1 MVLRFYDSVPAAG
14 GFSEATSSPRANA
27 HLPCSQEQGCLPS
40 RRAGTAPGLAVCPV
54 VPVPQEL
61 EGLLLHSGAGRA
73 SQELCVDGA
82 GR

>member
-14 GFSEATSSPRANA
+14 GFSEATSSPRAA
-27 HLPCSQEQGCLPS
+27 PQEQSCLPS
-40 RRAGTAPGLAVCPV
+40 RCAGTAPGLAVSPV

-61 EGLLLHSGAGRA
+61 ERLLLHSGAGRA